1 MAISASALRIQN
13 WVLQPFYDYLD
24 ANSFKIKELPCVAL
38 FFVVRRYKCYTVTGV
53 TGVTPCNAVTL
64 KRFTQ

>member
-24 ANSFKIKELPCVAL
+24 TNSFKIKELPCVAL
-38 FFVVRRYKCYTVTGV
+38 FLWLGV
-53 TGVTPCNAVTL
+53 TSVTALQALQALHPVTL
-64 KRFTQ
+64 